1 MKSKILAVLLFL
13 SILTNIYLIQ
23 VQPFSKD
30 ILEMKDKINQL
41 EITNSEMSKQIY
53 RDNLSMMNIS
63 LEIKP
68 GKGRIL
74 VDTKHLMGVVFQDAA
89 NTAVYAAQKKTG
101 KDMTMTGT
109 IDKDGHVGEIGGVIE
124 KAKAAKD
131 SGKNLILL
139 SRENSRLIQYIEKAR
154 NFYGVTVIERVPEII
169 DCVVLKP
176 LALYTHLLNMGK
188 RNKVVKLT
196 KKKIDYI
203 IRAKTRNDS
212 NKNKSRRRKA
222 WIRYERKHSLSAVH
236 LDWHTGKVIKKEVC
250 VVEDDSSRY
259 ILSGGEFDAATA
271 DFSINLVQEVLD
283 NYGWFGKIKQAITDR
298 GTQFYTNKKDK
309 NEESQSRFEAFLLE
323 KEIKHI
329 KARVKHPQTN
339 GKVEK
344 WFDLYEKYRL
354 EFDTFADFVKWYNTT
369 RYHES
374 LDQKHFLQTPEN
386 AFWARLPEGSKLNIF
401 LKRMEVELNVYGRI
415 YK

>member
-1 MKSKILAVLLFL
+1 
-13 SILTNIYLIQ
+13 
-23 VQPFSKD
+23 
-30 ILEMKDKINQL
+30 
-41 EITNSEMSKQIY
+41 
-53 RDNLSMMNIS
+53 
-63 LEIKP
+63 
-68 GKGRIL
+68 
-74 VDTKHLMGVVFQDAA
+74 
-89 NTAVYAAQKKTG
+89 
-101 KDMTMTGT
+101 
-109 IDKDGHVGEIGGVIE
+109 
-124 KAKAAKD
+124 
-131 SGKNLILL
+131 
-139 SRENSRLIQYIEKAR
+139 
-154 NFYGVTVIERVPEII
+154 
-169 DCVVLKP
+169 
-176 LALYTHLLNMGK
+176 MGK

-212 NKNKSRRRKA
+212 NKNIAVDMKIGKSTVKRVWTYWLKHNAPIAIKKFGRKKQVTDEKSVELIIQVKNEQKVGARRLERIINFKHKCHIPHNRIHDVLLTNGLAKKNKNKSRRRKA

-271 DFSINLVQEVLD
+271 DFSIGLVQEVLD

-298 GTQFYTNKKDK
+298 GTQFYANKKDK

-323 KEIKHI
+323 KEIQHI

-354 EFDTFADFVKWYNTT
+354 EFGTFAAFVEWYNKT

-374 LDQKHFLQTPEN
+374 LDQKYFLQTPEN

-401 LKRMEVELNVYGRI
+401 LRRMEVELNVFGRI
-415 YK
+415 YKQEKPI